1 MIKKVILKSDKAKLI
16 TAIQDLLRKGS
27 IKTQEDIR
35 KALHREGFEVNQA
48 KISRVLHKLGAI
60 KMPQENQAAYRLPVE
75 LISLTPKN
83 SLNQLILS
91 ISRNDVLIVI
101 HTTPGSAQLVARLLD
116 HQEKIGILGTVAG
129 DDTIFI
135 ATKIWV
141 RLRRCFKKFRECCWG
156 KKRVL

>member
-1 MIKKVILKSDKAKLI
+1 MIKKMILKTDKVKLI

-27 IKTQEDIR
+27 VKTQEDIR

-135 ATKIWV
+135 APKDLSKI
-141 RLRRCFKKFRECCWG
+141 EE
-156 KKRVL
+156 VLQKVSGMLLG